1 MASRGKKTQRE
12 LQDEQQS
19 GSGCEE
25 SNSADSDAS
34 EEAASA
40 SPASKRARMAA
51 PAEESQE
58 GSDEDEGH
66 SNDSEEDAPSA
77 GGCADEEREPDKSD
91 QPRESSIS
99 TEMQKLIIKLHTKEQ
114 RIKEL
119 EESEGALNLEVARL
133 RAKCGEETGTSTA
146 IVPVVGGEL
155 RNQVVEAVPPT
166 HTLAP
171 MRSLAASASGS
182 QDFSLALLMPM
193 NYDTIAVPYKFKT
206 TGHHFPHRVQ
216 SAKDGTRKYVLESRI
231 YTQFACQLVKRSAGD
246 RMDTE
251 LSLPTR
257 NPVRFKLEVCS
268 VLTNEAVKREDLKVP
283 VEALLD
289 PADSQIATMK
299 NGEIK
304 FKFHTRFTSRM
315 TKAPSG
321 QEFFFRISCMNSEL
335 ERFDLDTMSVPF
347 IVVSREVNA
356 KAA

>member
-1 MASRGKKTQRE
+1 MASRGKKTQLE
-12 LQDEQQS
+12 LHDEQQS
-19 GSGCEE
+19 GSGRHRAWQSE
-25 SNSADSDAS
+25 SAESDSADSDAS

-40 SPASKRARMAA
+40 SPANKRARVEAH
-51 PAEESQE
+51 AEESQE
-58 GSDEDEGH
+58 GSEEG
-66 SNDSEEDAPSA
+66 APSA
-77 GGCADEEREPDKSD
+77 GGSADE

-99 TEMQKLIIKLHTKEQ
+99 TEMQKLIIKLYTKEQ

-119 EESEGALNLEVARL
+119 EESEGALKLEVDRL
-133 RAKCGEETGTSTA
+133 RAKCGEESGTSTA
-146 IVPVVGGEL
+146 IVPVVGGEP
-155 RNQVVEAVPPT
+155 RNQMVEAVPPT

-216 SAKDGTRKYVLESRI
+216 SAKDGTRKYVIESRI
-231 YTQFACQLVKRSAGD
+231 YVQFACQLVERSAGD
-246 RMDTE
+246 RLRTE

-268 VLTNEAVKREDLKVP
+268 AVTNEAVKREDLKVP
-283 VEALLD
+283 VETLLD
-289 PADSQIATMK
+289 PADSQIVTMK

-304 FKFHTRFTSRM
+304 FKFHTKFTSRM

>member
-19 GSGCEE
+19 ESGREE
-25 SNSADSDAS
+25 SNSADSDVS

-40 SPASKRARMAA
+40 SPASKRARVAA
-51 PAEESQE
+51 PADESQE

-66 SNDSEEDAPSA
+66 SSDSEEDAPSA
-77 GGCADEEREPDKSD
+77 GGSA
-91 QPRESSIS
+91 
-99 TEMQKLIIKLHTKEQ
+99 EMQKLNIKLYAKEQ

-119 EESEGALNLEVARL
+119 EESEGALRLEVDRL
-133 RAKCGEETGTSTA
+133 RAKCGEESGTSTA
-146 IVPVVGGEL
+146 IVPVVGGEP
-155 RNQVVEAVPPT
+155 RNQTVDAVPPT

-216 SAKDGTRKYVLESRI
+216 SAKDGTRRYFVESRI
-231 YTQFACQLVKRSAGD
+231 YVQFACQLVKRSAGD
-246 RMDTE
+246 RRCTE

-268 VLTNEAVKREDLKVP
+268 AVTNEAVKREDLKVP
-283 VEALLD
+283 VETLLD
-289 PADSQIATMK
+289 PADSQVATMK

-347 IVVSREVNA
+347 VVVSREVNA